1 MQYAKAIQHT
11 KLIAAKRVQL
21 VSERFAAMGHHDYQL
36 QAQILKTA
44 LQPVPPNAKKL
55 DNRFDLKRMAVEITK
70 SKPKEQEDKDL
81 TRRHLI
87 NKSNVSTNTQSQGI
101 QATEQQRSDNHMQAY
116 MYEKFVVNK
125 TLYCP
130 KDGKPWKKRPVPN
143 PS

>member
-1 MQYAKAIQHT
+1 MQYAKVIQHT

-70 SKPKEQEDKDL
+70 SKPKEQED
-81 TRRHLI
+81 
-87 NKSNVSTNTQSQGI
+87 
-101 QATEQQRSDNHMQAY
+101 
-116 MYEKFVVNK
+116 
-125 TLYCP
+125 
-130 KDGKPWKKRPVPN
+130 
-143 PS
+143 